1 MANQSTYVS
10 AVTNLNGGL
19 DLANPKQAVSPG
31 SLHDG
36 INIEAAERVGYK
48 QIDGIERH
56 DGRIGPSSPQRL
68 ELVSVV
74 SAPGFH
80 VLPVDVQKGDTLLLD
95 GEPWAVVV
103 SLEVPANPDIAGS
116 DYTNVYIFGKQ
127 PVEISNNGIGFTAYS
142 LTIQRN
148 SEVFTGSLLSFIQS
162 GDSAL
167 ESSIFATEVYDDIN
181 GDVEGL
187 PNERRAHGLHW
198 FRDRLYA
205 VANMVEYNF
214 DTGAEEVFP
223 NDLIEDGSGNQATV
237 RNLEV
242 TSGDWSTNDAE
253 GKIWIVSASP
263 GDDLPSGQI
272 SIIRP
277 NSAPIANAL
286 RLVDTEPMDGSQYAS
301 LWRTTEQE
309 FVLRGEQTPDGTE
322 DYGWNPIDMGYLVSF
337 EDGDYPLATLPTVN
351 RRNQDGDVSN
361 DPVISSTDTTNTDF
375 APQTSTVSTIGP
387 SPPFRAVSPNISWT
401 GTVPDDI
408 ESEDTLF
415 LEMEYTTVAFNS
427 SASGYLY
434 SGSPVL
440 DLTDIPGV
448 ATDVPV
454 DATIEGIEFQF
465 RVYSD
470 VGDDNQVDDYAL
482 AIQPIGLPEEADAVS
497 LPIPLDAVSNGT
509 KVVMTFGGP
518 EEKFGLE
525 QITRAQLIDS
535 NFGVKIQGYF
545 GLIPAVYEA
554 FDRRLRIDEIKLKV
568 YYTVSS
574 PKIYFWD
581 GVDDVSALIANSNVT
596 EGSFPLGTAE
606 GTLHL
611 YELTPEGAA
620 VRQHINPG
628 DEVRTRPGGEGN
640 LIAVVVDNLGSAT
653 LPSLSN
659 IVTENSRYQFITANF
674 YANEA
679 WDAIYGAS
687 GAGRAFVY
695 DQQYFRYIYT
705 GLGDSLDKPRHIEF
719 HIYHLALG
727 YKSGSVFVSVVGD
740 PENFNAVLG
749 AFETST
755 GDRVTGLLSLQ
766 GSILAIGCQRSVWGL
781 AGSRLQDFTLQT
793 LRPYEG
799 VIEYTFVDMG
809 FPIYCSNTGITIFNN
824 TASYGDF
831 NGDKISYNVYPFLYP
846 RLYKQASRGAN
857 QRSVGVV
864 FAMPVRRKNQYLAFF
879 QDGYVLCMTAA
890 SREGVPSF
898 TFRRYHVYG
907 PEQVDEGNEGYL
919 VPIAHTVENDSL
931 GREQM
936 FVSHYNTDIQQS
948 NENANLLPVFGLDR
962 GWSFAGDW
970 FPWFFT
976 TNLNFAMEAN
986 KAPNDFKVER
996 KLKLYG
1002 LSYGISHLSAAISGT
1017 FEEPSNF
1024 FYDVSLPPPVPAS
1037 GVAVPLQGDL
1047 EPYASNTASVA
1058 QRGEFFSVSVRNTSP
1073 KFQSGGE
1080 PIERVLPPVV
1090 CQVMLQ
1096 QFDSARE
1103 GA

>member
-1 MANQSTYVS
+1 MPSFSEYIPNIV
-10 AVTNLNGGL
+10 NLEGGL
-19 DLANPKQAVSPG
+19 DLANPKAGVSPG
-31 SLHDG
+31 SLRDCL
-36 INIEAAERVGYK
+36 NVEVAERVGYK
-48 QIDGIERH
+48 SVDGIERH
-56 DGRIGPSSPQRL
+56 DGRISPSAGQRL
-68 ELVSVV
+68 ELISIVSV
-74 SAPGFH
+74 PGFH
-80 VLPVDVQKGDTLLLD
+80 TLPVDVQIGDVLLLD
-95 GEPWAVVV
+95 GEEWAIVQ
-103 SLEVPANPDIAGS
+103 SLEVPPTPEHPGS
-116 DYTNVYIFGKQ
+116 DFTNVYIFGKQ
-127 PVEISNNGIGFTAYS
+127 PVEISYVGIGFTAYS

-148 SEVFTGSLLSFIQS
+148 SEVFTGSLQYFIQR
-162 GDSAL
+162 DFTAL
-167 ESSIFATEVYDDIN
+167 DVATFANDVYDDVNALITRIP
-181 GDVEGL
+181 DD
-187 PNERRAHGLHW
+187 RRAHGLHW

-263 GDDLPSGQI
+263 GDDLPSGQV

-309 FVLRGEQTPDGTE
+309 FVLRGEQTPDGAE

-497 LPIPLDAVSNGT
+497 LSIPLDAVSNGT

-611 YELTPEGAA
+611 YELTPEGSAT
-620 VRQHINPG
+620 RQHISPG

-640 LIAVVVDNLGSAT
+640 VIAIVTENLGMAT
-653 LPSLSN
+653 LPSLN
-659 IVTENSRYQFITANF
+659 DIVAEKSRYQMITANF

-679 WDAIYGAS
+679 WDAMFGVS
-687 GAGRAFVY
+687 GAARAWVY

-705 GLGDSLDKPRHIEF
+705 GLGDDLDKPRHIEF
-719 HIYHLALG
+719 HLYHLVLG
-727 YKSGSVFVSVVGD
+727 YKSGSIFVSVVGE
-740 PENFNAVLG
+740 PENFDSVFG

-755 GDRVTGLLSLQ
+755 GDRITGLMSLP
-766 GSILAIGCQRSVWGL
+766 GTILAIGCQQSIYGLNGSSVQNFQ
-781 AGSRLQDFTLQT
+781 LQV
-793 LRPYEG
+793 LRAKEG
-799 VIEYTFVDMG
+799 VVEYTLVDAG
-809 FPIYCSNTGITIFNN
+809 LPIYCSNTGISVFEVTP
-824 TASYGDF
+824 SYGDF
-831 NGDKISYNVYPFLYP
+831 IADKVSYRVYPFLSP
-846 RLYKQASRGAN
+846 RLYKNASRGVN
-857 QRSVGVV
+857 QRAVGVV
-864 FAMPVRRKNQYLAFF
+864 AAAAVRRKSQYLVFF
-879 QDGYVLCMTAA
+879 QDGKVLCLTFAGA
-890 SREGVPSF
+890 DRQASF
-898 TFRRYHVYG
+898 TLREYSIG
-907 PEQVDEGNEGYL
+907 GDEQIANML
-919 VPIAHTVENDSL
+919 VPIAHTSQTDSL
-931 GREQM
+931 GRERV
-936 FVSHYNTDIQQS
+936 FVSHYNPEIIQS
-948 NENANLLPVFGLDR
+948 NSNEDLLFVFELDK
-962 GWSFAGDW
+962 GWSFGGDW
-970 FPWFFT
+970 FPYEFT
-976 TNLNFAMEAN
+976 TNFNFAQGSQPKAN
-986 KAPNDFKVER
+986 DNKIVR

-1002 LSYGISHLSAAISGT
+1002 LSYGVNNLSVSTGKN
-1017 FEEPSNF
+1017 FEEPIQQYIDCSVPPRWNPALRPISF
-1024 FYDVSLPPPVPAS
+1024 QEDLTPYSSTDVN
-1037 GVAVPLQGDL
+1037 VAD
-1047 EPYASNTASVA
+1047 
-1058 QRGEFFSVSVRNTSP
+1058 RGECISLRFRNLSP
-1073 KFQSGGE
+1073 KDVQAGNQV
-1080 PIERVLPPVV
+1080 ERILPPVV
-1090 CQVMLQ
+1090 CQAMIMDFIAAKADV
-1096 QFDSARE
+1096 
-1103 GA
+1103 